1 MQIQCVVRVIAGRR
15 RGEKRNKE
23 GRKRKEREKKGGVK
37 YAETDESE

>member
-15 RGEKRNKE
+15 RGEKRKE